1 MQHEA
6 RFNFALYIQAKGE
19 SLLGKQSLLLGVLRG
34 RPVSLG
40 PTICLKPPFV
50 FDF

>member
-19 SLLGKQSLLLGVLRG
+19 SPGEAEPVTGCAEGSAGKPRTYDLSKA
-34 RPVSLG
+34 
-40 PTICLKPPFV
+40 TFF